1 MKKEYEKVEIEILY
15 FDKSIETNNISDTDP
30 TKADL
35 IVDRFW

>member
-30 TKADL
+30 NRGDL
-35 IVDRFW
+35 PVGGLF